1 MRRPKTFEEVCKSID
16 WKLLQEQKQELV
28 NLQPPHYPDWVEG
41 LLSLIDEIQDSAV
54 DYYGLQEKT
63 VFGRR
68 GK

>member
-16 WKLLQEQKQELV
+16 WKLLQEQKQELI
-28 NLQPPHYPDWVEG
+28 NLLPPRHTNWIEG

-54 DYYGLQEKT
+54 DYYGIPEKT